1 MNSPGLFDAFRSNG
15 GPTYYESF
23 KTPWMADILDAGLIY
38 AFLSL
43 GFSFFIILPGIRGK
57 ERIYTFIRIALT
69 LYIGGVIVLCNFST
83 EWEVAEATNVRTKYK
98 AGSSGEITA
107 DIGVHIG
114 FRGINIT
121 LKAEGENRGPF
132 NETINYNENFDWRW
146 EQGRFGFGIFAGRFN
161 QEFRARQFR
170 GTPFPIIWI
179 AEYFVFDGEGVRWG
193 RHYRQA
199 GWYAH
204 ILMWLALPLWIITV
218 ILFFILL
225 KYGAYMLMLTGG
237 LMVSANI
244 TWATNRNPFELMI
257 PFSAEHRL
265 EFHYGPCFYVNLFTG
280 ILCIV
285 LGAVI
290 WILDLRY
297 PVAITN
303 FFGVDPLQ
311 AESFIEGETFEPIK
325 VQKQNDDM
333 ELKRMENGEAQNA
346 STGESSYASNPDED
360 EDDDDEIYETA
371 VFQPK
376 PPKESHFEKRRSR
389 GLTQRLQKPRRR
401 APPPIPEQQVE
412 MDDLY
417 QNKRDDQ
424 TQFVKSYRT

>member
-1 MNSPGLFDAFRSNG
+1 
-15 GPTYYESF
+15 
-23 KTPWMADILDAGLIY
+23 
-38 AFLSL
+38 
-43 GFSFFIILPGIRGK
+43 
-57 ERIYTFIRIALT
+57 
-69 LYIGGVIVLCNFST
+69 
-83 EWEVAEATNVRTKYK
+83 
-98 AGSSGEITA
+98 
-107 DIGVHIG
+107 
-114 FRGINIT
+114 
-121 LKAEGENRGPF
+121 
-132 NETINYNENFDWRW
+132 
-146 EQGRFGFGIFAGRFN
+146 
-161 QEFRARQFR
+161 
-170 GTPFPIIWI
+170 
-179 AEYFVFDGEGVRWG
+179 
-193 RHYRQA
+193 
-199 GWYAH
+199 
-204 ILMWLALPLWIITV
+204 
-218 ILFFILL
+218 
-225 KYGAYMLMLTGG
+225 
-237 LMVSANI
+237 MVSANI